1 VRLAALDLMTARLDT
16 MLLLVEQFAVLSLM
30 AVGGANILLP
40 EMHQFAVE
48 RHHWMTHREF
58 GELFALAQA
67 APGPNVLFVAL
78 IGWKAAGIPG
88 ACAAITA
95 ICVPSSA
102 ITLVV
107 ARFLERFRDARWRIA
122 LQKAL
127 SPVTAGLMIAAAIL
141 LMRPGEQGSYG
152 WILSLMVVAGSLR
165 FRLNPLWYIALGALA
180 GATVF

>member
-1 VRLAALDLMTARLDT
+1 MRIDT
-16 MLLLVEQFAVLSLM
+16 LLLLAHEFAVLSLM

-40 EMHQFAVE
+40 EMHRFAVE
-48 RHHWMTHREF
+48 RYQWMSHREF

-78 IGWKAAGIPG
+78 IGWKAAGVAG
-88 ACAAITA
+88 ACTAMLA
-95 ICVPSSA
+95 ICGPSSL

-107 ARFLERFRDARWRIA
+107 AHYLERFREARWRIL

-127 SPVTAGLMIAAAIL
+127 APVTAGLMIASALL
-141 LMRPGEQGSYG
+141 LMRPGEHAAYG
-152 WILSLMVVAGSLR
+152 WVLSLAVLVGALALR
-165 FRLNPLWYIALGALA
+165 VNPLWFIALGAVA